1 LRGLVLVTLC
11 ASLLLVGMIS
21 SQSFGMSNDH
31 PHILE
36 WGGYST
42 SDLGKFY
49 HPQQIAVDDERNI
62 YVADTGNSRIQKFT
76 HEGQFL
82 SSWGTNGVEN
92 GELQSPVGIAIYE
105 NNVYVVDEKQNT
117 VQKFDNDGNFIL
129 KWGERGNENGQFSSP
144 QGITIDS
151 SGIVYVAD
159 SKNHRIQQFTSDGE
173 FLSSFGKFGY
183 GDGKLKIPV
192 DVAVYGDFIYVSDPG
207 GYKIE
212 KYTSDGIFI
221 KSFDYN
227 FGGFSVRPGGL
238 TVDPNGNIYFVDAAK
253 YRVVKINSDGRTL
266 ATWGSIGKGDGKF
279 IEPKDLVLD
288 NRGYLFVLDSSLGLV
303 QKFETPVV
311 IQIEEA
317 LQAEQLR
324 KMQELAYAEESDESE
339 TKSDESETEPV
350 EETSTPDE
358 PVVPDTTKP
367 IISPPVDLVIEATG
381 SLTPVDLGE
390 AIAMDESGIQLIVSN
405 GPTLFPLGSSTIIW
419 TAIDNNGNSAFATQ
433 QVDVVDTTPPTI
445 SLIPDI
451 IVEAVVPYDNIVELQ
466 APSADDILGV
476 VSITNDAPE
485 FFSIGETIVTWTA
498 TDVGGNT
505 ASIEQK
511 ITVFDTIF
519 PILQVPENIVIEA
532 TSLEQNEVDLGEAT
546 ATDNGEIASITND
559 APEFFPLGETTVTWT
574 AIDSSNNFS
583 SLTQL
588 VSVIDTNAPEISPL
602 EDITL
607 EATSVDANI
616 VNLDNPTVSDIQDA
630 TIYIIAPDVFPVGET
645 TVTWT
650 VVDSSGNSASAIQ
663 TVIIVDT
670 TKPGLSIPQDKTVE
684 ASSLQETLVEI
695 GQAEA
700 HDITGISSI
709 VHNAPD
715 VFPLGSTLIAWTAT
729 DNHGNIT
736 TAYQIVTVVDTIT
749 PTIISPQDIIAEAID
764 PTMNYIELGE
774 LVASDS
780 VGIESITNDKPITF
794 PLGSTTVTWTVTDT
808 LGNISQV
815 TQVVTLVDT
824 TPPEIFAPSD
834 IVTEAVGLSSTMIEL
849 GEATAHDVMGIAS
862 VTEHPPRF
870 FVLGETT
877 VTWTATDT
885 SGNSASATQT
895 VTIVDT
901 KKPGLSI
908 PQDQTVEASSLEGT
922 LVEIGQAWAHDIT
935 GISSIVHDAPD
946 VFPLGSTLIAWT
958 ATDNHDNITTAYQRI
973 TVVDTTTP
981 TIISPQDI
989 LAEAVDPTMN
999 YIGLGELDA
1008 ADSVGIESVTNDKP
1022 ITFSFGSTTIT
1033 WTVTD
1038 TSGNI
1043 SQATQVVTLVD
1054 TTDPEIIAP
1063 SDIVAEATD
1072 LSGTMI
1078 ELGEAT
1084 AHDVMGIASI
1094 TEHPPRFF
1102 VLGETTVT
1110 WTATDTSGNSAS
1122 TTQTVTIVDTA
1133 SPSITAPDSITVE
1146 ATSADSNTVALGNPV
1161 SSDLVDIPS
1170 ISNNAPDVFP
1180 LGETTVTWT
1189 AVDES
1194 GNSASAT
1201 QIVTIVDTTSPELT
1215 MPEDVM
1221 ISAFSLEKQV
1231 EIGEA
1236 QAHDLAGS
1244 ALTITNDA
1252 PDTFPLGDTIV
1263 TWNVSDELGNSSSS
1277 QQVISVQPC
1286 GKSLSYYNQ
1295 IFGTPAA
1302 DTIVGTEVADL
1313 IFAFAGDDMIF
1324 GGEGNDCIIGGDG
1337 DDLIFG
1343 NAGGDHLVGGEGNDI
1358 LKGFSGDDKL
1368 TGGTGTD
1375 ILDGGDDYDVSY
1387 DSASDIIIK
1396 CEEQL

>member
-1 LRGLVLVTLC
+1 LKGLVLVAVC
-11 ASLLLVGMIS
+11 ASLILVGMIS
-21 SQSFGMSNDH
+21 SQSFAASGH
-31 PHILE
+31 LHISQWKGFDTTEPDMDCLLWAE
-36 WGGYST
+36 YCRTLYEGW
-42 SDLGKFY
+42 KQ
-49 HPQQIAVDDERNI
+49 PQQIAVDDKRNI
-62 YVADTGNSRIQKFT
+62 YVVDTGNSRIQKFT
-76 HEGQFL
+76 SDGEFL
-82 SSWGTNGVEN
+82 SSWKTNGFEN
-92 GELQSPVGIAIYE
+92 GEPQSPVGIAIYE
-105 NNVYVVDEKQNT
+105 NNVYVVDEMQNT
-117 VQKFDNDGNFIL
+117 IQKFDNDGNFIL
-129 KWGERGNENGQFSSP
+129 KWGGLGSENGQFTEP
-144 QGITIDS
+144 RGITINS

-159 SKNHRIQQFTSDGE
+159 SMNYRIQTFTSDGE
-173 FLSSFGKFGY
+173 FLSSFGNYGF
-183 GDGKLKIPV
+183 GDGKLKNPV

-207 GYKIE
+207 NYKIE
-212 KYTSDGIFI
+212 KYTSDGIFL

-227 FGGFSVRPGGL
+227 FAGANVRPGGL
-238 TVDPNGNIYFVDAAK
+238 IADPNGNIYFVDAVK
-253 YRVVKINSDGRTL
+253 YRVVKMNSDGKTI
-266 ATWGSIGKGDGKF
+266 TSWGNVGQGNGKF
-279 IEPKDLVLD
+279 LEPKDIVLD
-288 NRGYLFVLDSSLGLV
+288 NRGYLFVLDSSIGLI

-311 IQIEEA
+311 AQIEEA
-317 LQAEQLR
+317 LTAEQFR
-324 KMQELAYAEESDESE
+324 KLQELAYAEATAVAEAEAAAE
-339 TKSDESETEPV
+339 ATAAAEAAAI
-350 EETSTPDE
+350 
-358 PVVPDTTKP
+358 PDTTKP
-367 IISPPVDLVIEATG
+367 IISTPPDLVTEATG
-381 SLTPVDLGE
+381 SLTHVDLGE
-390 AIAMDESGIQLIVSN
+390 AIAMDESGIQLIISN
-405 GPTLFPLGSSTIIW
+405 SPTLFPLGSSTIIW
-419 TAIDNNGNSAFATQ
+419 TAIDNNGNSAYATQ

-451 IVEAVVPYDNIVELQ
+451 TMESVVPYDNIVELQ
-466 APSADDILGV
+466 APIADDIFDI
-476 VSITNDAPE
+476 VSVTNNAPE
-485 FFSIGETIVTWTA
+485 FFSLGETI
-498 TDVGGNT
+498 
-505 ASIEQK
+505 
-511 ITVFDTIF
+511 
-519 PILQVPENIVIEA
+519 
-532 TSLEQNEVDLGEAT
+532 
-546 ATDNGEIASITND
+546 
-559 APEFFPLGETTVTWT
+559 VTWT

-583 SLTQL
+583 SLTQS
-588 VSVIDTNAPEISPL
+588 VSVIDTTAPEISSL

-616 VNLDNPTVSDIQDA
+616 VNLDSPTVSDIQDV

-650 VVDSSGNSASAIQ
+650 AVD
-663 TVIIVDT
+663 
-670 TKPGLSIPQDKTVE
+670 E
-684 ASSLQETLVEI
+684 
-695 GQAEA
+695 
-700 HDITGISSI
+700 
-709 VHNAPD
+709 
-715 VFPLGSTLIAWTAT
+715 
-729 DNHGNIT
+729 
-736 TAYQIVTVVDTIT
+736 
-749 PTIISPQDIIAEAID
+749 
-764 PTMNYIELGE
+764 
-774 LVASDS
+774 
-780 VGIESITNDKPITF
+780 
-794 PLGSTTVTWTVTDT
+794 
-808 LGNISQV
+808 
-815 TQVVTLVDT
+815 
-824 TPPEIFAPSD
+824 
-834 IVTEAVGLSSTMIEL
+834 
-849 GEATAHDVMGIAS
+849 
-862 VTEHPPRF
+862 
-870 FVLGETT
+870 
-877 VTWTATDT
+877 

-908 PQDQTVEASSLEGT
+908 PQEQNVEASSLEGT
-922 LVEIGQAWAHDIT
+922 LVEIGQAEAHDIT

-946 VFPLGSTLIAWT
+946 VFPLGFTLIAWT

-973 TVVDTTTP
+973 TIVDTTTP

-989 LAEAVDPTMN
+989 VAEAIDPTMN
-999 YIGLGELDA
+999 YVGLGELSA

-1022 ITFSFGSTTIT
+1022 ITFPFGSTTVT

-1072 LSGTMI
+1072 LSGTMV

-1110 WTATDTSGNSAS
+1110 WIATDTSGNSAS
-1122 TTQTVTIVDTA
+1122 ATQTVTIVDTT
-1133 SPSITAPDSITVE
+1133 SPIITAPDSITAE
-1146 ATSADSNTVALGNPV
+1146 ATSANSNTVALGNPV
-1161 SSDLVDIPS
+1161 SSDLVDIPL

-1180 LGETTVTWT
+1180 LGETTITWT

-1201 QIVTIVDTTSPELT
+1201 QTVTIVDTTSPELT

-1244 ALTITNDA
+1244 AFTITNDA
-1252 PDTFPLGDTIV
+1252 PDIFSLGDTIV
-1263 TWNVSDELGNSSSS
+1263 TWNVSDELGNSASS
-1277 QQVISVQPC
+1277 QQVISIQPC
-1286 GKSLSYYNQ
+1286 GKPLSYYNQ
-1295 IFGTPAA
+1295 IFGTPSA

-1375 ILDGGDDYDVSY
+1375 VLDGGDDFDVSY

>member
-1 LRGLVLVTLC
+1 
-11 ASLLLVGMIS
+11 MIS
-21 SQSFGMSNDH
+21 SQSFGSNAH
-31 PHILE
+31 PYILE
-36 WGGYST
+36 WEGFDTTELETNCLLWAEYCHSLHQGWK
-42 SDLGKFY
+42 L
-49 HPQQIAVDDERNI
+49 PQQIAVDDERNI

-129 KWGERGNENGQFSSP
+129 KWGELGNENGEFNKP
-144 QGITIDS
+144 RGITIDS

-159 SKNHRIQQFTSDGE
+159 SKNHRIQTFTSDGE
-173 FLSSFGKFGY
+173 FLSSFGKYGF
-183 GDGKLKIPV
+183 GDGNLKTPV
-192 DVAVYGDFIYVSDPG
+192 DVAVYEDFIYVSDPG
-207 GYKIE
+207 NYKIE
-212 KYTSDGIFI
+212 KYTSDGIFL

-227 FGGFSVRPGGL
+227 FGGSQVRPGGL
-238 TVDPNGNIYFVDAAK
+238 IADPNGDIYFVDAVK
-253 YRVVKINSDGRTL
+253 YRVVKMNSDGKTIT
-266 ATWGSIGKGDGKF
+266 TWGNIGIGNGKF
-279 IEPKDLVLD
+279 LEPKDLVLD
-288 NRGYLFVLDSSLGLV
+288 NLGYLYVLDSSLGLI

-311 IQIEEA
+311 AQIEEA
-317 LQAEQLR
+317 LTAEQFR
-324 KMQELAYAEESDESE
+324 KLQELSYAEATAAAEAEAA
-339 TKSDESETEPV
+339 V
-350 EETSTPDE
+350 EAMAAAEAAAI
-358 PVVPDTTKP
+358 PDTTKP
-367 IISPPVDLVIEATG
+367 IISPPADLVIEATG
-381 SLTPVDLGE
+381 SLTSVELGE
-390 AIAMDESGIQLIVSN
+390 AIAMDENGIQLLVN
-405 GPTLFPLGSSTIIW
+405 NAPTLFPLGSSTIIW
-419 TAIDNNGNSAFATQ
+419 TAIDNSGNSASAIQ
-433 QVDVVDTTPPTI
+433 QISIVDTTPPI
-445 SLIPDI
+445 IHSVPDI
-451 IVEAVVPYDNIVELQ
+451 TAEAVVPYDNIIELQ
-466 APSADDILGV
+466 EPSADDLLGV
-476 VSITNDAPE
+476 ISITNDAPE
-485 FFSIGETIVTWTA
+485 FFPIGETIVTWTA
-498 TDVGGNT
+498 TDTSGNSASATQTVTIVDTTSPIIT
-505 ASIEQK
+505 APDS
-511 ITVFDTIF
+511 ITV
-519 PILQVPENIVIEA
+519 EA
-532 TSLEQNEVDLGEAT
+532 TSANSNIVALGNPVSSDLVD
-546 ATDNGEIASITND
+546 IPSI
-559 APEFFPLGETTVTWT
+559 
-574 AIDSSNNFS
+574 SNN
-583 SLTQL
+583 
-588 VSVIDTNAPEISPL
+588 
-602 EDITL
+602 
-607 EATSVDANI
+607 
-616 VNLDNPTVSDIQDA
+616 
-630 TIYIIAPDVFPVGET
+630 APDVFPV
-645 TVTWT
+645 
-650 VVDSSGNSASAIQ
+650 
-663 TVIIVDT
+663 
-670 TKPGLSIPQDKTVE
+670 
-684 ASSLQETLVEI
+684 
-695 GQAEA
+695 
-700 HDITGISSI
+700 
-709 VHNAPD
+709 
-715 VFPLGSTLIAWTAT
+715 
-729 DNHGNIT
+729 
-736 TAYQIVTVVDTIT
+736 
-749 PTIISPQDIIAEAID
+749 
-764 PTMNYIELGE
+764 
-774 LVASDS
+774 
-780 VGIESITNDKPITF
+780 
-794 PLGSTTVTWTVTDT
+794 
-808 LGNISQV
+808 
-815 TQVVTLVDT
+815 
-824 TPPEIFAPSD
+824 
-834 IVTEAVGLSSTMIEL
+834 
-849 GEATAHDVMGIAS
+849 
-862 VTEHPPRF
+862 
-870 FVLGETT
+870 GETT

-885 SGNSASATQT
+885 SGNSASTTQT

-922 LVEIGQAWAHDIT
+922 LVEIGQAEAHDIT

-958 ATDNHDNITTAYQRI
+958 VTDNHDNITTAYQRI

-989 LAEAVDPTMN
+989 VAEVIDPTMN
-999 YIGLGELDA
+999 YIGLGELSA

-1022 ITFSFGSTTIT
+1022 ITFPFGSTTIT

-1043 SQATQVVTLVD
+1043 SQATQVVTLID

-1063 SDIVAEATD
+1063 SDIVVEATD

-1084 AHDVMGIASI
+1084 AHDVMGIASV

-1110 WTATDTSGNSAS
+1110 WIATDTSGNSAS
-1122 TTQTVTIVDTA
+1122 ATQTVTIVDTT
-1133 SPSITAPDSITVE
+1133 SPIITAPDSITVE

-1201 QIVTIVDTTSPELT
+1201 QTVTIVDTTSPELT

-1252 PDTFPLGDTIV
+1252 PDIFPLGDTVV

-1286 GKSLSYYNQ
+1286 GKPLSYYNQ

-1375 ILDGGDDYDVSY
+1375 VLDGGDDFDVSY

>member
-1 LRGLVLVTLC
+1 LKGLVLVTVC

-21 SQSFGMSNDH
+21 SQSFAASGHLYISQWKGFDTTEPDIDCLLWAEYCRTMY
-31 PHILE
+31 E
-36 WGGYST
+36 GW
-42 SDLGKFY
+42 KQ
-49 HPQQIAVDDERNI
+49 PQQIAVDDERNI
-62 YVADTGNSRIQKFT
+62 YVADTGNSRIQKFNSDG
-76 HEGQFL
+76 EFL
-82 SSWGTNGVEN
+82 SSWGTNGFEN

-117 VQKFDNDGNFIL
+117 VQKFDNYGNFIL
-129 KWGERGNENGQFSSP
+129 KWGGVGNENGEFNKP
-144 QGITIDS
+144 LGITIDS

-159 SKNHRIQQFTSDGE
+159 SKNYRIQQFTSDGE
-173 FLSSFGKFGY
+173 FLSSFGKYGY
-183 GDGKLKIPV
+183 GDGKLKTPV

-212 KYTSDGIFI
+212 KYTSDGIFL

-227 FGGFSVRPGGL
+227 FGGAQVRPGGL
-238 TVDPNGNIYFVDAAK
+238 IADPNGDIYFVDTVK
-253 YRVVKINSDGRTL
+253 YRVVKMNSDGKTI
-266 ATWGSIGKGDGKF
+266 TSWGNVGIGNGKF
-279 IEPKDLVLD
+279 LEPKDLVLD
-288 NRGYLFVLDSSLGLV
+288 NLGYLYVLDSSLGLI

-311 IQIEEA
+311 AQIEEA
-317 LQAEQLR
+317 LTAEQFR
-324 KMQELAYAEESDESE
+324 KLQELAYAEATAAAEAEAAAE
-339 TKSDESETEPV
+339 ATAAV
-350 EETSTPDE
+350 EAAAI
-358 PVVPDTTKP
+358 PDTTKP
-367 IISPPVDLVIEATG
+367 IISTPPDLVIEATG
-381 SLTPVDLGE
+381 SLTSVDLGE
-390 AIAMDESGIQLIVSN
+390 AIAMDESGIQLIISN
-405 GPTLFPLGSSTIIW
+405 SPTLFPLGSSTIIW
-419 TAIDNNGNSAFATQ
+419 TAIDNSGNSAYATQ

-445 SLIPDI
+445 SPVPDI
-451 IVEAVVPYDNIVELQ
+451 TVEAVVPYDNIVELQ
-466 APSADDILGV
+466 APIADDIFDI
-476 VSITNDAPE
+476 VSVTNDAPE
-485 FFSIGETIVTWTA
+485 FFS
-498 TDVGGNT
+498 
-505 ASIEQK
+505 
-511 ITVFDTIF
+511 
-519 PILQVPENIVIEA
+519 
-532 TSLEQNEVDLGEAT
+532 
-546 ATDNGEIASITND
+546 
-559 APEFFPLGETTVTWT
+559 LGETTVTWT

-583 SLTQL
+583 SLTQS
-588 VSVIDTNAPEISPL
+588 VSVIDTTAPEISSL

-616 VNLDNPTVSDIQDA
+616 VNLDSPTASDVQDV

-650 VVDSSGNSASAIQ
+650 AVDA
-663 TVIIVDT
+663 
-670 TKPGLSIPQDKTVE
+670 
-684 ASSLQETLVEI
+684 
-695 GQAEA
+695 
-700 HDITGISSI
+700 
-709 VHNAPD
+709 
-715 VFPLGSTLIAWTAT
+715 
-729 DNHGNIT
+729 
-736 TAYQIVTVVDTIT
+736 
-749 PTIISPQDIIAEAID
+749 
-764 PTMNYIELGE
+764 
-774 LVASDS
+774 
-780 VGIESITNDKPITF
+780 
-794 PLGSTTVTWTVTDT
+794 
-808 LGNISQV
+808 
-815 TQVVTLVDT
+815 
-824 TPPEIFAPSD
+824 
-834 IVTEAVGLSSTMIEL
+834 
-849 GEATAHDVMGIAS
+849 
-862 VTEHPPRF
+862 
-870 FVLGETT
+870 
-877 VTWTATDT
+877 

-901 KKPGLSI
+901 TKPGLSI
-908 PQDQTVEASSLEGT
+908 PQDQTIEASSLEGT
-922 LVEIGQAWAHDIT
+922 LVEIGQAEVHDIT

-958 ATDNHDNITTAYQRI
+958 ATDNHDNTTIAYQRI
-973 TVVDTTTP
+973 TVVDTITP

-989 LAEAVDPTMN
+989 VAEVIDPTMN
-999 YIGLGELDA
+999 YIGLGELSA

-1043 SQATQVVTLVD
+1043 SQATQIVTLVD

-1063 SDIVAEATD
+1063 SDIIAEATD

-1084 AHDVMGIASI
+1084 AHDVMGITSV
-1094 TEHPPRFF
+1094 TEYPPRFF

-1122 TTQTVTIVDTA
+1122 TTQTVTIVDTTKPGLSIPQDQTVEA
-1133 SPSITAPDSITVE
+1133 SSLEGTLVEIGQAEAHDITGISSIVHDAPDIFPLDSTLIAWTAIDNHGNITTAYQTVTVVDTTTPTIISPQDIVAEVIDSTMNYVGLGELSASDNVGIESVTNDKPITFPFGSTTITWTVTDTSGNISQGTQVVTLVDTTDPEIIAPSDIVAEATDLSGTMVELGGATAHDVMGIASITEHPPRFFVLGETTVTWIATDTSGNSASATQTVTIVDTTSPIITAPDSITAE
-1146 ATSADSNTVALGNPV
+1146 ATSANSNIVALGNPI

-1201 QIVTIVDTTSPELT
+1201 QTVTIVDTTSPELT

-1244 ALTITNDA
+1244 AFTITNDA
-1252 PDTFPLGDTIV
+1252 PDTFPLGDTVV
-1263 TWNVSDELGNSSSS
+1263 TWNVSDELGNSASS
-1277 QQVISVQPC
+1277 QQVVSVQPC
-1286 GKSLSYYNQ
+1286 GKPLSYYNQ

-1375 ILDGGDDYDVSY
+1375 VLDGGDDFDVSY